1 LKKPIW
7 RRERF
12 YNLFQ
17 IRDKEDSTSLLQV
30 TENQVGD
37 KGDHN
42 VIQITYGKTSW
53 R

>member
-1 LKKPIW
+1 MW

-17 IRDKEDSTSLLQV
+17 IRDKEESTSLLQV
-30 TENQVGD
+30 MYGKNQVGD
-37 KGDHN
+37 KEDHN
-42 VIQITYGKTSW
+42 LIHITYGKTSW